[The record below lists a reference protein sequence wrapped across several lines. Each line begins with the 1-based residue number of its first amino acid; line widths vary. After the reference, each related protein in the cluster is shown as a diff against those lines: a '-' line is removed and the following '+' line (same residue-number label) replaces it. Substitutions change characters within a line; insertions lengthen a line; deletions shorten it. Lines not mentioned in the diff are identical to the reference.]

1 MDRLVDFGRPEY
13 VKLDRTKVTDLSL
26 LAGSHRLYHI
36 SVSGTPVTDL
46 SSLTGMPHFV
56 TLNISYTPITDL
68 SAILKMN
75 LRNLDLSGI
84 KATDFSVLSKL
95 PNLGRLKLADLP
107 LDRLPALHPEM
118 SLYELD
124 LGGTQ
129 IKDLSPLFDHQFLYS
144 LVLPESADFSQDMID
159 HWPKLEKLVIGEK
172 TILDKKPAGYRY
184 DPWR

>member
-1 MDRLVDFGRPEY
+1 
-13 VKLDRTKVTDLSL
+13 
-26 LAGSHRLYHI
+26 
-36 SVSGTPVTDL
+36 
-46 SSLTGMPHFV
+46 MPHFV

-68 SAILKMN
+68 SPILKMN

-159 HWPKLEKLVIGEK
+159 HWPNLEKLVIGDK
-172 TILDKKPAGYRY
+172 TILDKI
-184 DPWR
+184 D